1 MTLIAHFLDKQHD
14 SVANHGFEIDLSSAN
29 LLVSA
34 LGYDIVDLEQTPIE
48 IDELLHSIECFK
60 NSDIAG
66 IIDAGR
72 PLIIQH
78 GGHVE
83 GVTLPK
89 GVPFQFPP
97 VPPGAISTMVQHLEE
112 LALKA
117 KASGA
122 TSFLIPDN

>member
-14 SVANHGFEIDLSSAN
+14 SVQNTAFEIDLSSAN

-34 LGYDIVDLEQTPIE
+34 LGYDIVDLETSPLA
-48 IDELLHSIECFK
+48 IDDLLHSIELYK
-60 NSDIAG
+60 SSDIASV
-66 IIDAGR
+66 IDTGR
-72 PLIIQH
+72 PEIIQH

-89 GVPFQFPP
+89 GIPFKFPP
-97 VPPGAISTMVQHLEE
+97 VCPGAITQMVSHLEE
-112 LALKA
+112 LALAAKKA
-117 KASGA
+117 GA